1 MSVLSG
7 IIYSCISMMISPNV
21 PYWNNKNIHNLG
33 NTGALGN
40 LHAMTAPI
48 MTKFIDRAAYGG
60 RNIREEVYNTFE
72 GEVLDMCCGTGFS
85 TKPGSVGIDTSLEM
99 LRFSKIFNPGSEYTY
114 GNAETYGKDDEFDV
128 VSIMFAFH
136 EMPTSAYEKI
146 IRNAIRVARKKVVVV
161 DISKDYKP
169 TKAMLSGEP
178 YLLNYL
184 DHFEY
189 IIERTPFKYP
199 LYYKTR
205 TKLDGVNKTNLVK
218 GHVDMWEYIMKDHEE
233 PRDLENSVK
242 VRPGPSRLW
251 SEMDKVDEDRKE
263 EPRDFED
270 SAPNP
275 IVNEPISN
283 SEMTRKKFAREM
295 FRLGGGGGWETLKS
309 LDDITAK
316 RRKKASK
323 RLKEKKSQSIE
334 WEEQVEK
341 KQVKNWAGN
350 SGVYIYKG
358 DGNYEVTPHPLR
370 REREENERLN
380 NQTSEQDYWE
390 NIATNMIDENKR
402 RVDDYSYK
410 NKAEYSMRTN
420 WYYRPDEDDYAC
432 KWY

>member
-1 MSVLSG
+1 MSIISG
-7 IIYSCISMMISPNV
+7 IIYSYIGMIISPNV
-21 PYWNNKNIHNLG
+21 PYWNNRNIHNLG

-72 GEVLDMCCGTGFS
+72 GDVLDMCCGTGFS
-85 TKPGSVGIDTSLEM
+85 TKPGSTGIDTSLEM
-99 LRFSKIFNPGSEYTY
+99 LRFSKIFNPGSEYLY
-114 GNAETYGKDDEFDV
+114 GNAERFGKDDEFDV

-136 EMPTSAYEKI
+136 EMPTSAHQKI

-169 TKAMLSGEP
+169 SRGMLAGEP

-184 DHFEY
+184 DNFEKT
-189 IIERTPFKYP
+189 IERTPFEYP

-205 TKLDGVNKTNLVK
+205 NKLDGVNKTTLVEN
-218 GHVDMWEYIMKDHEE
+218 HVDMWEYTMKDFDEE
-233 PRDLENSVK
+233 PRHL
-242 VRPGPSRLW
+242 
-251 SEMDKVDEDRKE
+251 
-263 EPRDFED
+263 ED
-270 SAPNP
+270 SEPNP

-283 SEMTRKKFAREM
+283 SEVTRKKFAREM
-295 FRLGGGGGWETLKS
+295 YRLGGGGGWESLKS
-309 LDDITAK
+309 LDDLTAK

-323 RLKEKKSQSIE
+323 RLKEKKRQSIK
-334 WEEQVEK
+334 WEEQVEN
-341 KQVKNWAGN
+341 KQMKNWAGK

-380 NQTSEQDYWE
+380 KKNNQTNEQKYWE

-402 RVDDYSYK
+402 RADDYSYK
-410 NKAEYSMRTN
+410 NKAEYSMKTN
-420 WYYRPDEDDYAC
+420 WYYRPEDDEN
-432 KWY
+432 KDWYCL

>member
-1 MSVLSG
+1 MCVLSG
-7 IIYSCISMMISPNV
+7 IIYSYIGMILSPYV
-21 PYWNNKNIHNLG
+21 PYWSNKNIHNLG
-33 NTGALGN
+33 NTGPLGN

-99 LRFSKIFNPGSEYTY
+99 LRFSKIFNPGSEYLY
-114 GNAETYGKDDEFDV
+114 GNAERFGKDGEFDT

-136 EMPTSAYEKI
+136 EMPTSAHEKI

-184 DHFEY
+184 DNFEKT
-189 IIERTPFKYP
+189 IERTPFQYP
-199 LYYKTR
+199 LYYKSR
-205 TKLDGVNKTNLVK
+205 SRLSGVNKTNLVK
-218 GHVDMWEYIMKDHEE
+218 GHVDMWEYTIKDY
-233 PRDLENSVK
+233 
-242 VRPGPSRLW
+242 
-251 SEMDKVDEDRKE
+251 KE
-263 EPRDFED
+263 EPRHLED
-270 SAPNP
+270 SAPEPIVNEP

-283 SEMTRKKFAREM
+283 SEVTRKKFAREM
-295 FRLGGGGGWETLKS
+295 YRLGGGGGWESLKS
-309 LDDITAK
+309 LDDLAAK

-323 RLKEKKSQSIE
+323 RLKEKKRQSIE
-334 WEEQVEK
+334 WEERVEN
-341 KQVKNWAGN
+341 KQMKNWAGE

-380 NQTSEQDYWE
+380 KKNNKTREEEYWE

-410 NKAEYSMRTN
+410 NKASKVMKTN
-420 WYYRPDEDDYAC
+420 WYYPPFWDQPSVN
-432 KWY
+432 

>member
-1 MSVLSG
+1 MSIISG
-7 IIYSCISMMISPNV
+7 IIYSYIGMIISPNV
-21 PYWNNKNIHNLG
+21 PYWNNRNIHNLG

-72 GEVLDMCCGTGFS
+72 GDVLDMCCGTGFS

-99 LRFSKIFNPGSEYTY
+99 LRFSKIFNPGSEYLY
-114 GNAETYGKDDEFDV
+114 GNAERFGKDDEFDV

-136 EMPTSAYEKI
+136 EMPTSAHQKI

-169 TKAMLSGEP
+169 SRGMLAGEP

-184 DHFEY
+184 DNFEKT
-189 IIERTPFKYP
+189 IERTPFEYP

-205 TKLDGVNKTNLVK
+205 NKLDGVNKTTLVEN
-218 GHVDMWEYIMKDHEE
+218 HVDMWEYTMKDFDDEE
-233 PRDLENSVK
+233 PRDLE
-242 VRPGPSRLW
+242 
-251 SEMDKVDEDRKE
+251 
-263 EPRDFED
+263 D
-270 SAPNP
+270 SAPIP

-295 FRLGGGGGWETLKS
+295 YRLGGGGGWESLKS
-309 LDDITAK
+309 LDDLTAK

-323 RLKEKKSQSIE
+323 RLKEKKRQSIK
-334 WEEQVEK
+334 WEEQVEN
-341 KQVKNWAGN
+341 KQMKNWAGK

-380 NQTSEQDYWE
+380 KKNNQTSEQKYWE

-402 RVDDYSYK
+402 RADDYSYK
-410 NKAEYSMRTN
+410 NKAEYSMKTN
-420 WYYRPDEDDYAC
+420 WYYRPEEDEDKD
-432 KWY
+432 WYCL

>member
-1 MSVLSG
+1 MSIISG
-7 IIYSCISMMISPNV
+7 IIYSYIGMIISPNV
-21 PYWNNKNIHNLG
+21 PYWNNRNIHNLG

-72 GEVLDMCCGTGFS
+72 GDVLDMCCGTGFS
-85 TKPGSVGIDTSLEM
+85 TKPGSTGIDTSLEM
-99 LRFSKIFNPGSEYTY
+99 LRFSKIFNPGSEYLY
-114 GNAETYGKDDEFDV
+114 GNAERFGKDDEFDV

-136 EMPTSAYEKI
+136 EMPTSAHQKI

-169 TKAMLSGEP
+169 SRGMLAGEP

-184 DHFEY
+184 DNFEKT
-189 IIERTPFKYP
+189 IERTPFEYP

-205 TKLDGVNKTNLVK
+205 NKLDGVNKTTLVEN
-218 GHVDMWEYIMKDHEE
+218 HVDMWEYTMKDFDEE
-233 PRDLENSVK
+233 PRHL
-242 VRPGPSRLW
+242 
-251 SEMDKVDEDRKE
+251 
-263 EPRDFED
+263 ED
-270 SAPNP
+270 SEPNP
-275 IVNEPISN
+275 IVNEPISK
-283 SEMTRKKFAREM
+283 SEVTRKKFAREM
-295 FRLGGGGGWETLKS
+295 YRLGGGGGWESLKS
-309 LDDITAK
+309 LDDLTAK

-323 RLKEKKSQSIE
+323 RLKEKKRQSIK
-334 WEEQVEK
+334 WEEQVEN
-341 KQVKNWAGN
+341 KQMKNWAGK

-380 NQTSEQDYWE
+380 KKNNQTNEQKYWE

-402 RVDDYSYK
+402 RADDYSYK
-410 NKAEYSMRTN
+410 NKAEYSMKTN
-420 WYYRPDEDDYAC
+420 WYYRPEDDEDKD
-432 KWY
+432 WYCL

>member
-1 MSVLSG
+1 MSIISG
-7 IIYSCISMMISPNV
+7 IIYSYIGMIISPNV
-21 PYWNNKNIHNLG
+21 PYWNNRNIHNLG

-72 GEVLDMCCGTGFS
+72 GDVLDMCCGTGFS

-99 LRFSKIFNPGSEYTY
+99 LRFSKIFNPGSEYLY
-114 GNAETYGKDDEFDV
+114 GNAERFGKDDEFDV

-136 EMPTSAYEKI
+136 EMPTSAHQKI

-169 TKAMLSGEP
+169 SRGMLAGEP

-184 DHFEY
+184 DNFEKT
-189 IIERTPFKYP
+189 IERTPFEYP

-205 TKLDGVNKTNLVK
+205 NKLDGVNKTTLVEN
-218 GHVDMWEYIMKDHEE
+218 HVDMWEYTMKDFDDEE
-233 PRDLENSVK
+233 PRDL
-242 VRPGPSRLW
+242 
-251 SEMDKVDEDRKE
+251 
-263 EPRDFED
+263 ED

-295 FRLGGGGGWETLKS
+295 YRLGGGGGWESLKS
-309 LDDITAK
+309 LDDLTAK

-323 RLKEKKSQSIE
+323 RLKEKKRQSIK
-334 WEEQVEK
+334 WEEQVEN
-341 KQVKNWAGN
+341 KQMKNWAGK

-380 NQTSEQDYWE
+380 KKNNQTSEQKYWE

-402 RVDDYSYK
+402 RADDYSYK
-410 NKAEYSMRTN
+410 NKAEYSMKTN
-420 WYYRPDEDDYAC
+420 WYYRPEEDEDKD
-432 KWY
+432 WYCL

>member
-1 MSVLSG
+1 MSIISG
-7 IIYSCISMMISPNV
+7 IIYSYIGMIISPNV
-21 PYWNNKNIHNLG
+21 PYWNNRNIHNLG

-72 GEVLDMCCGTGFS
+72 GDVLDMCCGTGFS

-99 LRFSKIFNPGSEYTY
+99 LRFSKIFNPGSEYLY
-114 GNAETYGKDDEFDV
+114 GNAERFGKDDEFDV

-136 EMPTSAYEKI
+136 EMPTSAHQKI
-146 IRNAIRVARKKVVVV
+146 IKNAIRVARKKVVVV

-169 TKAMLSGEP
+169 SRGMLAGEP

-184 DHFEY
+184 DNFEKT
-189 IIERTPFKYP
+189 IERTPFEYP

-205 TKLDGVNKTNLVK
+205 NKLDGVNKTTLVEN
-218 GHVDMWEYIMKDHEE
+218 HVDMWEYTMKDFDDEE
-233 PRDLENSVK
+233 PRDLE
-242 VRPGPSRLW
+242 
-251 SEMDKVDEDRKE
+251 
-263 EPRDFED
+263 D

-275 IVNEPISN
+275 YVGGYPLKDVTLTEPISN
-283 SEMTRKKFAREM
+283 SEVTRKKFAREM
-295 FRLGGGGGWETLKS
+295 FRLGGGGGWESLQS
-309 LDDITAK
+309 LDDLTAK

-323 RLKEKKSQSIE
+323 RLKEKKRQSIK
-334 WEEQVEK
+334 WEERVENKQK
-341 KQVKNWAGN
+341 KRWAGK

-380 NQTSEQDYWE
+380 KKNNQTSEQKYWE
-390 NIATNMIDENKR
+390 NIATNMIDENRR

-410 NKAEYSMRTN
+410 NKAEYSMKTN
-420 WYYRPDEDDYAC
+420 WYYRPEDDEN
-432 KWY
+432 KDWYCL

>member
-1 MSVLSG
+1 MSIISG
-7 IIYSCISMMISPNV
+7 IIYSYIGMIISPNV
-21 PYWNNKNIHNLG
+21 PYWNNRNIHNLG

-72 GEVLDMCCGTGFS
+72 GDVLDMCCGTGFS

-99 LRFSKIFNPGSEYTY
+99 LRFSKIFNPGSEYLY
-114 GNAETYGKDDEFDV
+114 GNAERFGKDDEFDV

-136 EMPTSAYEKI
+136 EMPTSAHQKI

-169 TKAMLSGEP
+169 SRGMLAGEP

-184 DHFEY
+184 DNFEKT
-189 IIERTPFKYP
+189 IERTPFEYP

-205 TKLDGVNKTNLVK
+205 NKLDGVNKTTLVEN
-218 GHVDMWEYIMKDHEE
+218 HVDMWEYTIKDFDDEE
-233 PRDLENSVK
+233 PRDLE
-242 VRPGPSRLW
+242 
-251 SEMDKVDEDRKE
+251 
-263 EPRDFED
+263 D

-275 IVNEPISN
+275 YVGGYPLKDVTLTEPISN

-295 FRLGGGGGWETLKS
+295 FRLGGGGGWESLQS
-309 LDDITAK
+309 LDDLTAK

-323 RLKEKKSQSIE
+323 RLKEKKRQSIK
-334 WEEQVEK
+334 WEERVENKQK
-341 KQVKNWAGN
+341 KRWAGK

-358 DGNYEVTPHPLR
+358 DGNYEITPHPLR
-370 REREENERLN
+370 IEREENERLN
-380 NQTSEQDYWE
+380 KKNNQTKDQGYWE
-390 NIATNMIDENKR
+390 NIATNMIDENQR
-402 RVDDYSYK
+402 NTDDYSYR
-410 NKAEYSMRTN
+410 NKVKYSMRTN
-420 WYYRPDEDDYAC
+420 WYYRPDEDDYVY
-432 KWY
+432 KSY

>member
-1 MSVLSG
+1 MSIISG
-7 IIYSCISMMISPNV
+7 IIYSYIGMIISPNV
-21 PYWNNKNIHNLG
+21 PYWNNRNIHNLG

-72 GEVLDMCCGTGFS
+72 GDVLDMCCGTGFS
-85 TKPGSVGIDTSLEM
+85 TKPGSTGIDTSLEM
-99 LRFSKIFNPGSEYTY
+99 LRFSKIFNPGSEYLY
-114 GNAETYGKDDEFDV
+114 GNAERFGKDDEFDV

-136 EMPTSAYEKI
+136 EMPTSAHQKI

-169 TKAMLSGEP
+169 SRGMLAGEP

-184 DHFEY
+184 DNFEKT
-189 IIERTPFKYP
+189 IERTPFEYP

-205 TKLDGVNKTNLVK
+205 NKLDGVNKTTLVEN
-218 GHVDMWEYIMKDHEE
+218 HVDMWEYTMKDFDDEE
-233 PRDLENSVK
+233 PRDLE
-242 VRPGPSRLW
+242 
-251 SEMDKVDEDRKE
+251 
-263 EPRDFED
+263 D

-275 IVNEPISN
+275 YAGGYPLKDVTLTEPISN
-283 SEMTRKKFAREM
+283 SEVTRKKFAREM
-295 FRLGGGGGWETLKS
+295 FRLGGGGGWESLQS
-309 LDDITAK
+309 LDDLTAK

-323 RLKEKKSQSIE
+323 RLKEKKRQSIK
-334 WEEQVEK
+334 WEERVENKQRK
-341 KQVKNWAGN
+341 KWAGK

-380 NQTSEQDYWE
+380 RKNNQTSEQKYWE
-390 NIATNMIDENKR
+390 NIATNMMDENKR
-402 RVDDYSYK
+402 RADDYSYK
-410 NKAEYSMRTN
+410 NKAEYSMKTN
-420 WYYRPDEDDYAC
+420 WYYRPEEDEDKD
-432 KWY
+432 WYCL

>member
-1 MSVLSG
+1 M
-7 IIYSCISMMISPNV
+7 IISPNV
-21 PYWNNKNIHNLG
+21 PYWNNRNIHNLG

-72 GEVLDMCCGTGFS
+72 GDVLDMCCGTGFS
-85 TKPGSVGIDTSLEM
+85 TKPGSTGIDTSLEM
-99 LRFSKIFNPGSEYTY
+99 LRFSKIFNPGSEYLY
-114 GNAETYGKDDEFDV
+114 GNAERFGKDDEFDV

-136 EMPTSAYEKI
+136 EMPTSAHQKI

-169 TKAMLSGEP
+169 SRGMLAGEP

-184 DHFEY
+184 DNFEKT
-189 IIERTPFKYP
+189 IERTPFEYP

-205 TKLDGVNKTNLVK
+205 NKLDGVNKTTLVEN
-218 GHVDMWEYIMKDHEE
+218 HVDMWEYTMKDFDEE
-233 PRDLENSVK
+233 PRHL
-242 VRPGPSRLW
+242 
-251 SEMDKVDEDRKE
+251 
-263 EPRDFED
+263 ED
-270 SAPNP
+270 SEPNP

-283 SEMTRKKFAREM
+283 SEVTRKKFAREM
-295 FRLGGGGGWETLKS
+295 YRLGGGGGWESLKS
-309 LDDITAK
+309 LDDLTAK

-323 RLKEKKSQSIE
+323 RLKEKKRQSIK
-334 WEEQVEK
+334 WEEQVEN
-341 KQVKNWAGN
+341 KQMKNWAGK

-380 NQTSEQDYWE
+380 KKNNQTNEQKYWE

-402 RVDDYSYK
+402 RADDYSYK
-410 NKAEYSMRTN
+410 NKAEYSMKTN
-420 WYYRPDEDDYAC
+420 WYYRPEDDEN
-432 KWY
+432 KDWYCL

>member
-1 MSVLSG
+1 MSIISG
-7 IIYSCISMMISPNV
+7 IIYSYIGMIISPNV
-21 PYWNNKNIHNLG
+21 PYWNNRNIHNLG

-72 GEVLDMCCGTGFS
+72 GDVLDMCCGTGFS
-85 TKPGSVGIDTSLEM
+85 TKPGSTGIDTSLEM
-99 LRFSKIFNPGSEYTY
+99 LRFSKIFNPGSEYLY
-114 GNAETYGKDDEFDV
+114 GNAERFGKDDEFDV

-136 EMPTSAYEKI
+136 EMPTSAHQKI

-169 TKAMLSGEP
+169 SRGMLAGEP

-184 DHFEY
+184 DNFEKT
-189 IIERTPFKYP
+189 IERTPFEYP

-205 TKLDGVNKTNLVK
+205 NKLDGVNKTTLVEN
-218 GHVDMWEYIMKDHEE
+218 HVDMWEYTMKDFDDEE
-233 PRDLENSVK
+233 PRDLE
-242 VRPGPSRLW
+242 
-251 SEMDKVDEDRKE
+251 
-263 EPRDFED
+263 D

-275 IVNEPISN
+275 YAGGYPLNDVTITEPISN
-283 SEMTRKKFAREM
+283 SEVTRKKFAREM
-295 FRLGGGGGWETLKS
+295 FRLGGGGGWESLQS
-309 LDDITAK
+309 LDDLTAK

-323 RLKEKKSQSIE
+323 RLKEKKRQSIK
-334 WEEQVEK
+334 WEERVENKQRK
-341 KQVKNWAGN
+341 KWAGK

-380 NQTSEQDYWE
+380 RKNNQTSEQKYWE
-390 NIATNMIDENKR
+390 NIATNMMDENKR
-402 RVDDYSYK
+402 RADDYSYK
-410 NKAEYSMRTN
+410 NKAEYSMKTN
-420 WYYRPDEDDYAC
+420 WYYRPEEDEDKD
-432 KWY
+432 WYCL